1 MTVLTDDLIPLDQW
15 NQLLADSRHSSP
27 FQTQEFYSLCNSV
40 PGFRAK
46 AVAVC
51 DNECI
56 LALAVVAVQYEHGI
70 KSLLTRRGIVYGG
83 PLVKEGSEE
92 ALDMLLVELYKL
104 LRRSVIYLE
113 SRNYADYSAYGR
125 HFIKNQWSF
134 VPYLNLTIDI
144 EGRTFT
150 EILSG
155 MNYNR
160 RRQINMSLERGAFY
174 RECKSE
180 TELKAVYDI
189 LADFYS
195 DKLKLP
201 LPGMKFFEALWLNN
215 PGKVFVVL
223 HEERVIGGSFCL
235 ALPGRSIYTMYYC
248 GLRDYDRKIYPTHLA
263 VCAAIDYAVTAG
275 LKVFAFMG
283 AGLKDEEYGV
293 RTYKQEFGS
302 QMNEFGRYLRVT
314 NHTLYFIGKTG
325 LKLQRLGR

>member
-1 MTVLTDDLIPLDQW
+1 MTVLTDELIPQDQW
-15 NQLLADSRHSSP
+15 DQLLADSCHSSP
-27 FQTQEFYSLCNSV
+27 FQTREFYNLCNSV

-51 DNECI
+51 NRESI
-56 LALAVVAVQYEHGI
+56 LALAVVIVQHEPGI
-70 KSLLTRRGIVYGG
+70 KSFLSRRGIVYGG
-83 PLVKEGSEE
+83 PVVIEGTEE
-92 ALDMLLVELYKL
+92 ALDMLLAEICKL
-104 LRRSVIYLE
+104 LKSSVIYLE
-113 SRNYADYSAYGR
+113 SRNFTDYSNYDR
-125 HFIKNQWSF
+125 LFIKNQWSF

-144 EGRTFT
+144 EDRTFA

-160 RRQINMSLERGAFY
+160 RRQINVSLERGALY

-180 TELKAVYDI
+180 IELKAVYDI
-189 LADFYS
+189 LADFYR

-235 ALPGRSIYTMYYC
+235 VLPGRSIYTMYYC

-263 VCAAIDYAVTAG
+263 VCAAIDYAVTSG
-275 LKVFAFMG
+275 LKVFDFMG

-314 NHTLYFIGKTG
+314 NRFLYFVGKTG
-325 LKLQRLGR
+325 LKLLRLGR